1 MPDPKN
7 RIKENSKKT
16 FQMQRNT
23 ADQIWVALLEDARE
37 ELKEETKNLTI
48 DEKEKLGVPIDVG
61 ASEEDCNGL
70 FDDMTQMLENGF
82 ANRQTGLYNMQYLAY
97 AYAKIADELGKE
109 AKKIEDGIPAEDDKR
124 QIKSMYLMENGNGPA
139 MRMARSFKK
148 LKTRLDDV
156 LGRFKNQGSVYQ
168 EEFEKTLDSIKGYLS
183 PEEQKGFVLMD
194 KLMKGKVSDP
204 ADEKKIENWIADKG
218 EGQAADMAK
227 KNTKVSYHGFTKLLT
242 SKTRVYTSVSPG
254 VDEFL
259 ERKREEKTDYLSAVI
274 EELESTGGGKNWD
287 KVVGVHWNNSKA
299 YEKMLSSIKSYQ
311 KALKEHSA
319 GYATAYRQNMVLNCL
334 EYIQGKEK
342 VRTHDFGKKR
352 FDAVMTILY
361 KQLDPDSGD
370 FENLLDIINTKR
382 KVKRGDEDYLDVE
395 KYEEKLKS
403 YQDRGKEI
411 VQQETEKYVT
421 NLSDEY
427 KTRIH
432 AADAV
437 YAIKPEFLP
446 QFYKLDE
453 KTKKPT
459 VICFTQEQFGKLTPY
474 DDLNLKAIGGQG
486 QLSNKD
492 FAAIA
497 FFGALLP
504 GAYKAAGTIPDFEG
518 NPISDQDGAECF
530 GTMHTYDLI
539 QANNPRAL
547 IGMKV
552 GGMQYGREKAKEAME
567 AYATGDKKPLAKL
580 LAYGLKF
587 MVNEDKQADT
597 LGANLVLRGE
607 MAGRMLAM
615 LDRDPKLL
623 ELMQAGENGMTKE
636 DLLYVRSMIKAAQI
650 YNSAEQAREKL
661 ETVIKEGRSLSNAE
675 KEKMMTD
682 LLVSVKLETAFRINA
697 NKATDNP
704 ECLEKMR
711 VGADNQ
717 QKRSEAYQK
726 LREENK
732 ISQEVYETL
741 KQMDGDINAHNTMKM
756 IAEYKKPLPLY
767 EKLYRG
773 QTVDELK
780 DFAKEKIKGLD
791 LSKIRPDQMKKAAE
805 DLVAGKPI
813 AAQRRRAVPQ
823 GPAMQN

>member
-1 MPDPKN
+1 MT
-7 RIKENSKKT
+7 KE
-16 FQMQRNT
+16 
-23 ADQIWVALLEDARE
+23 
-37 ELKEETKNLTI
+37 
-48 DEKEKLGVPIDVG
+48 
-61 ASEEDCNGL
+61 
-70 FDDMTQMLENGF
+70 
-82 ANRQTGLYNMQYLAY
+82 
-97 AYAKIADELGKE
+97 
-109 AKKIEDGIPAEDDKR
+109 
-124 QIKSMYLMENGNGPA
+124 
-139 MRMARSFKK
+139 
-148 LKTRLDDV
+148 
-156 LGRFKNQGSVYQ
+156 GRFA
-168 EEFEKTLDSIKGYLS
+168 T
-183 PEEQKGFVLMD
+183 
-194 KLMKGKVSDP
+194 
-204 ADEKKIENWIADKG
+204 IAKHDFWAPTAPVVNFG
-218 EGQAADMAK
+218 EGGQ
-227 KNTKVSYHGFTKLLT
+227 
-242 SKTRVYTSVSPG
+242 
-254 VDEFL
+254 
-259 ERKREEKTDYLSAVI
+259 VI
-274 EELESTGGGKNWD
+274 
-287 KVVGVHWNNSKA
+287 
-299 YEKMLSSIKSYQ
+299 
-311 KALKEHSA
+311 
-319 GYATAYRQNMVLNCL
+319 CL
-334 EYIQGKEK
+334 
-342 VRTHDFGKKR
+342 F
-352 FDAVMTILY
+352 

-395 KYEEKLKS
+395 KYEEKLKA
-403 YQDRGKEI
+403 YQGRGKEI
-411 VQQETEKYVT
+411 VQQETEKYAT

-446 QFYKLDE
+446 CFYQVDK

-497 FFGALLP
+497 FSAALLP
-504 GAYKAAGTIPDFEG
+504 GGYKAAGTIPDFEG

-530 GTMHTYDLI
+530 GTMHTFDLI

-567 AYATGDKKPLAKL
+567 AYANGDKKPLAKL

-697 NKATDNP
+697 SKATDNP

-791 LSKIRPDQMKKAAE
+791 LSKIRPDQMKKAVE